1 VTRRVEVRL
10 ADAFFE
16 ELEAQLDLERG
27 PAGEPSVT
35 DFLVIDLP
43 AIVERFASGF
53 DTLPEAIRG
62 VSSVRMFIGTATL
75 VPAFVVHGV
84 EVGDGIVELVG
95 IELQV
100 R

>member
-1 VTRRVEVRL
+1 MTRRVEVRVS
-10 ADAFFE
+10 DSFFE
-16 ELEAQLDLERG
+16 ELEAQLGVERG

-35 DFLVIDLP
+35 DFMVMDLP

-53 DTLPEAIRG
+53 DTLPEAIGG

-75 VPAFVVHGV
+75 VRAFVVHGV
-84 EVGDGIVELVG
+84 EVDGGIVELVG
-95 IELQV
+95 VELHV

>member
-1 VTRRVEVRL
+1 MTRRVEVRI

-16 ELEAQLDLERG
+16 QLDVQLGLERG
-27 PAGEPSVT
+27 PQGEPSVT
-35 DFLVIDLP
+35 DFLMIDLP

-53 DTLPEAIRG
+53 DSLPVAIDD

-84 EVGDGIVELVG
+84 EVDDGVVELVG
-95 IELQV
+95 VVLDL